1 MAKATMTVMQMIERT
16 GDLIDAAGA
25 TVNLPCDHRRD
36 QQASCLYLE
45 IEHDDRGVMR
55 PGAYAQ
61 PIPGE
66 RVQRLCPSC
75 RAYYL
80 LQMARNALV
89 EYARTR

>member
-1 MAKATMTVMQMIERT
+1 MTVIQMIEHVSA
-16 GDLIDAAGA
+16 LIEAVSSQ
-25 TVNLPCDHRRD
+25 TRMPCDHKKD
-36 QQASCLYLE
+36 QQASCVFIE
-45 IEHDDRGVMR
+45 IEH
-55 PGAYAQ
+55 YSL
-61 PIPGE
+61 PIPSQ